1 MTIKKFQESKFKI
14 AHFELR
20 NNHISDYNK
29 SIATNDKKK
38 KQRSPDQMD
47 IFTKQIDT
55 CIKLDKTYKIMQN
68 INFK

>member
-38 KQRSPDQMD
+38 KQRSPD
-47 IFTKQIDT
+47 
-55 CIKLDKTYKIMQN
+55 
-68 INFK
+68 